1 MASNKKILA
10 NRKNSLKSTG
20 PKTREGKLRTSKNAI
35 QHGLDAEK
43 FVVIGEK
50 INDLIEFR
58 DRLIDHLKPQ
68 GIQEEIIV
76 SKIIDGAIR
85 LRRIPIIEAGI
96 FNHEMLEY
104 EAKENKDR
112 VAHAIEGIGDK
123 KAAAIHEAWLEQKQL
138 IAEKTQ
144 KLNASRKK
152 MLKQELEWVRMN
164 ASSRLTKNKAR
175 LKRYDE
181 LANQEFDTAV
191 SAAGAE
197 EKDDDDE

>member
-1 MASNKKILA
+1 MAKSISKKQLLA
-10 NRKNSLKSTG
+10 NRKNAKKSTG
-20 PKTREGKLRTSKNAI
+20 PKTKQGKLTTSKNAI

-50 INDLIEFR
+50 INDLVIFR

-68 GIQEEIIV
+68 GVQEEIIV
-76 SKIIDGAIR
+76 SKMIDVAIR

-123 KAAAIHEAWLEQKQL
+123 EIIISANTIICKTGLAFARDCDQGSAIL
-138 IAEKTQ
+138 
-144 KLNASRKK
+144 KLNTIEDRLLAKYFKLLELLKK
-152 MLKQELEWVRMN
+152 MQKKRGLK
-164 ASSRLTKNKAR
+164 
-175 LKRYDE
+175 
-181 LANQEFDTAV
+181 
-191 SAAGAE
+191 
-197 EKDDDDE
+197 

>member
-1 MASNKKILA
+1 MAKEISKKQLLA
-10 NRKNSLKSTG
+10 NRRNAKKSTG
-20 PKTREGKLRTSKNAI
+20 PKTREGKLTTSKNAI

-76 SKIIDGAIR
+76 SKIIDVAIR

-104 EAKENKDR
+104 EA
-112 VAHAIEGIGDK
+112 I
-123 KAAAIHEAWLEQKQL
+123 
-138 IAEKTQ
+138 
-144 KLNASRKK
+144 
-152 MLKQELEWVRMN
+152 
-164 ASSRLTKNKAR
+164 
-175 LKRYDE
+175 
-181 LANQEFDTAV
+181 
-191 SAAGAE
+191 E
-197 EKDDDDE
+197 EKDSVADTIRGARDEGIAISAHTIIRKTGLAFARDCNQGSAILKLNTIEDRLLAKYFKLLELLKKKQKKRGLN